1 MAQYLIT
8 TVTYRIN
15 SAAERVRPV
24 LLMVCLSVSRYHL
37 ATKIAKLFDNVE
49 PFEAIEHSLTNKIQS
64 GEPNRPRVAALSHIK
79 WKVET
84 SQKWKY
90 TYV

>member
-24 LLMVCLSVSRYHL
+24 LLMVCLSVTRYRL

-49 PFEAIEHSLTNKIQS
+49 PVEAMDE
-64 GEPNRPRVAALSHIK
+64 
-79 WKVET
+79 
-84 SQKWKY
+84 SQIN
-90 TYV
+90 